1 MSTASDH
8 RISEDLRYE
17 LADAARVAESR
28 NRPRGL
34 LVMATLLFLIAG
46 LALIVTL
53 RQHESAV
60 AQQRLHNDYSA
71 RIANYKLQFAAIE
84 DLQNSGQGALNEHIN
99 DLFTRIEIAAATA
112 GVQNKPAIPRP
123 QTSNVRGGAIKIL
136 YPYSMQDP
144 SLQNLLAWVEE
155 ARASVPGL
163 EVASLKIVPAAKAWK
178 FNVTFVRWERPS

>member
-34 LVMATLLFLIAG
+34 LVVATLLFLIAG
-46 LALIVTL
+46 LALIVAL

-60 AQQRLHNDYSA
+60 EQQRLHSDYST
-71 RIANYKLQFAAIE
+71 RIANYTLQFAAIE
-84 DLQNSGQGALNEHIN
+84 DLQNSGQGELNEHIN
-99 DLFTRIEIAAATA
+99 DLFSRIEKAATA
-112 GVQNKPAIPRP
+112 AGLQNKPAIPDP
-123 QTSNVRGGAIKIL
+123 KASNVRGAVKIL

-144 SLQNLLAWVEE
+144 SLQSLLAWVEE
-155 ARASVPGL
+155 ARSAVPGL
-163 EVASLKIVPAAKAWK
+163 EVAALEITPMPKAWM
-178 FNVTFVRWERPS
+178 FRVTFVRWERPS